1 MSLSSQSEARTGE
14 CWPMRGE
21 QRARTG
27 ARCDTLTR
35 ALIETSR
42 KIIITE
48 GTLFLKQPVKWRL
61 WDGERYYIY
70 VSTEMY
76 SKKQEGPVG
85 KGLSSLSVERAGELW
100 NKQRSKIMTSYK
112 SGIVTIINIISGLI
126 YVPVRIAIFSF

>member
-1 MSLSSQSEARTGE
+1 
-14 CWPMRGE
+14 
-21 QRARTG
+21 
-27 ARCDTLTR
+27 
-35 ALIETSR
+35 
-42 KIIITE
+42 
-48 GTLFLKQPVKWRL
+48 
-61 WDGERYYIY
+61 
-70 VSTEMY
+70 MY